1 MDYQACIPTPFAVL
15 GIRCT
20 TKAITSI
27 DFLPLSTPA
36 LAPKAV
42 LDQRLHE
49 TIQHYLQDPTQ
60 LDQFPLELT
69 GTPFQQ
75 KVWQAIRRIPPGQT
89 LTYAELAQ
97 QVGSGARAVAN
108 ACGAN
113 PIPLFIPCHRV
124 VAANGLG
131 GFMKGRKS
139 DSLNIKRWLL
149 KHEAP
154 QKIQVSKQDKARAKN
169 PSAAY

>member
-1 MDYQACIPTPFAVL
+1 MSFQACIPTPFAVL
-15 GIRCT
+15 GICCST
-20 TKAITSI
+20 NTLTGI

-36 LAPKAV
+36 LASKNV
-42 LDQRLHE
+42 LIQQVDQA
-49 TIQHYLQDPTQ
+49 IQHYLQDPTQ
-60 LDQFPLELT
+60 LDTLPLALG
-69 GTPFQQ
+69 GTLFQQ

-89 LTYAELAQ
+89 LTYTELAQ
-97 QVGSGARAVAN
+97 QVDSGARAVAN

-131 GFMKGRKS
+131 GFMKGRKL

-149 KHEAP
+149 EHE
-154 QKIQVSKQDKARAKN
+154 RN
-169 PSAAY
+169 TSAGS

>member
-1 MDYQACIPTPFAVL
+1 MTSNAKIQVNYQACIPTPFAVL
-15 GIRCT
+15 GII
-20 TKAITSI
+20 ATSGTLTGI
-27 DFLPLSTPA
+27 DFLPLDTPA
-36 LAPKAV
+36 LPAQTTFAGRV
-42 LDQRLHE
+42 YDA
-49 TIQHYLQDPTQ
+49 IQQYLQHP
-60 LDQFPLELT
+60 DQPVDLSLSLA

-75 KVWQAIRRIPPGQT
+75 KVWQAISRIPPGQT
-89 LTYAELAQ
+89 LTYKQLAQ

-131 GFMKGRKS
+131 GFMKGRKL

-149 KHEAP
+149 DHEA
-154 QKIQVSKQDKARAKN
+154 RNERN
-169 PSAAY
+169 PPASS

>member
-1 MDYQACIPTPFAVL
+1 MTYQACIPTPFAIL
-15 GIRCT
+15 GIHCT
-20 TKAITSI
+20 TEAITGI
-27 DFLPLSTPA
+27 DFLPLNTLQLAPQNA
-36 LAPKAV
+36 LAH
-42 LDQRLHE
+42 QLHE
-49 TIQHYLQDPTQ
+49 AIQHYLQNPTQ
-60 LDQFPLELT
+60 LRALPLALA

-75 KVWQAIRRIPPGQT
+75 KVWQTISRIPSGQT
-89 LTYAELAQ
+89 LTYTELAQ

-131 GFMKGRKS
+131 GFMKGRKL

-149 KHEAP
+149 DHER
-154 QKIQVSKQDKARAKN
+154 KASRG
-169 PSAAY
+169 S